1 MKNQFV
7 VPALLLGL
15 CLVAAASVVTRTW
28 RENQQT
34 ISVVGSAKKE
44 IVSDLGF
51 LRGSLSA
58 EAASAGAA
66 FQGLER
72 QKPAL
77 LGYLA
82 GKGFPA
88 AQVRLFPIAQNA
100 VPEYDMHG
108 RDTGRVLKH
117 TCYQRFEIQSTDVR
131 LIEAISLELAS
142 LVESGVSVMVESPE
156 YFYTRLPELKVE
168 IQALA
173 AQDAMTRARKIAEAA
188 DCQLGVMRTARMGV
202 LQITPRFSTVIADYG
217 VNDATSIE
225 KEITAVVQASFA
237 IAQ

>member
-1 MKNQFV
+1 MKNQLIL
-7 VPALLLGL
+7 PALLLGL
-15 CLVAAASVVTRTW
+15 GLVVSAVLVTRTW
-28 RENQQT
+28 RENQQI
-34 ISVVGSAKKE
+34 ISVVGSAKQE

-58 EAASAGAA
+58 EAGAA
-66 FQGLER
+66 EAAYQQLQR
-72 QKPAL
+72 QKPVL

-82 GKGFPA
+82 AKEFPA
-88 AQVRLFPIAQNA
+88 AQVKFFPIAQNA
-100 VPEYDMHG
+100 VPEFDEHG
-108 RDTGRVLKH
+108 RDTGRVLKY
-117 TCYQRFEIQSTDVR
+117 TCYQRFEIQSADVR

-142 LVESGVSVMVESPE
+142 LVERGVSVMVESPE
-156 YFYTRLPELKVE
+156 YFYSKLPELKVE
-168 IQALA
+168 IQARA
-173 AQDAMTRARKIAEAA
+173 AQDAMTRARKLAAAA

-202 LQITPRFSTVIADYG
+202 LQITPRYSTMVADYG

>member
-1 MKNQFV
+1 MKNHLV
-7 VPALLLGL
+7 LPALLLGL
-15 CLVAAASVVTRTW
+15 CLVGSAVLVTRTW
-28 RENQQT
+28 RENQQI
-34 ISVVGSAKKE
+34 ISVVGSAKPE

-58 EAASAGAA
+58 EAGAA
-66 FQGLER
+66 EAAYRQLQR

-82 GKGFPA
+82 GKGFPT
-88 AQVRLFPIAQNA
+88 AQVKLSPIAQNA
-100 VPEYDMHG
+100 VPEFDEHG
-108 RDTGRVLKH
+108 RDTGRVLKY
-117 TCYQRFEIQSTDVR
+117 TCYQRFEIQSAEVR

-142 LVESGVSVMVESPE
+142 LVERGVSVMVESPE
-156 YFYTRLPELKVE
+156 YFYSKLPELKVE
-168 IQALA
+168 IQARA
-173 AQDAMTRARKIAEAA
+173 AQDAMTRARKIAAA
-188 DCQLGVMRTARMGV
+188 DCQLGV
-202 LQITPRFSTVIADYG
+202 LQITPRYSTVVADYG